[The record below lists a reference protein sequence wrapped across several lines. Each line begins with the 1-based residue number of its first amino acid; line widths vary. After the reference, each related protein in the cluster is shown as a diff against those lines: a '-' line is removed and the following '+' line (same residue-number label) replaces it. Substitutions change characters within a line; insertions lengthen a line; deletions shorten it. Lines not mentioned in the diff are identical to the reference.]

1 MDVSAVVHA
10 SDDLLRQLGLEQAGD
25 RLSLRAFCDRESE
38 TSGKSGEGKELNEK
52 KRTLLESFLRKKSKR
67 PKPAGDLLSKKAVE
81 KSRKVQL
88 GWKHFK
94 GHAKGFV
101 LVPLAKGGGTRTIS
115 MPTTSNRI
123 DLIQEGKALFF
134 PKGESIFGR
143 VEDMSFSLA
152 NFRDEE
158 IGLTIE
164 TGNREIAFNLRNY
177 IEAYKAKTVRL
188 YLRSKRNDDDCEPL
202 YDDGAG
208 DSDDDLIP
216 MWETR
221 ELALIGSSSERAAL
235 KQSQDE
241 EYEDSRRK
249 DYAKRRD
256 QEEALEKEMQSLRRK
271 TDLREA
277 RMARVPPEPTECFV
291 TVKVRHVT
299 MGVKER
305 RFPSSSLMSS
315 VYDWTGSLCEEP
327 ENFTLR
333 DALALP
339 LHPSN
344 PIEDRSMIYMVV
356 SDKTPSLSSADSEI
370 QFRGFGWSDNG
381 NDDTMEDLFPVLE
394 PNEESS
400 QRALASGDT
409 NTMGADNL

>member
-1 MDVSAVVHA
+1 MDVSAVVQA

-38 TSGKSGEGKELNEK
+38 TGSKSGEGKESKEK

-67 PKPAGDLLSKKAVE
+67 PKPAGDLSSKRAIE
-81 KSRKVQL
+81 KSRRVQL
-88 GWKHFK
+88 GWKHYK

-101 LVPLAKGGGTRTIS
+101 PVPLAKGGGTRTIS

-134 PKGESIFGR
+134 PKGESMFGR
-143 VEDMSFSLA
+143 VEDMTFTLA

-158 IGLTIE
+158 VGLTIE
-164 TGNREIAFNLRNY
+164 TENREIAFNLRNY

-188 YLRSKRNDDDCEPL
+188 YLRSKRNDADCEPL
-202 YDDGAG
+202 SADDAR

-216 MWETR
+216 MWEPR
-221 ELALIGSSSERAAL
+221 DLALIGSSSERAAL
-235 KQSQDE
+235 RQSQDA
-241 EYEDSRRK
+241 EYEDSQRK
-249 DYAKRRD
+249 DNAKRRT

-305 RFPSSSLMSS
+305 KFPSSSLMSS
-315 VYDWTGSLCEEP
+315 VYDWAGSLCEEP
-327 ENFTLR
+327 ENFTPR

-370 QFRGFGWSDNG
+370 QFRGFGCSDNG
-381 NDDTMEDLFPVLE
+381 NDDTLEDLFPILE
-394 PNEESS
+394 QNEESS
-400 QRALASGDT
+400 HRTLTSGDT
-409 NTMGADNL
+409 NTMGDDVL

>member
-25 RLSLRAFCDRESE
+25 RLSLRAFCARESE
-38 TSGKSGEGKELNEK
+38 TSDKSGEVKEFKEK
-52 KRTLLESFLRKKSKR
+52 KRTLLESFLRRKSKR
-67 PKPAGDLLSKKAVE
+67 LNSAGDLSSKKAVE
-81 KSRKVQL
+81 KSRKIQL

-94 GHAKGFV
+94 DHAHGFV

-134 PKGESIFGR
+134 PKGESLFGR
-143 VEDMSFSLA
+143 VEDMSFSLG
-152 NFRDEE
+152 NFKDEE
-158 IGLTIE
+158 VGLTIE
-164 TGNREIAFNLRNY
+164 TGNREVAFNLRNY
-177 IEAYKAKTVRL
+177 IETYKAKTVRL
-188 YLRSKRNDDDCEPL
+188 YLRSKRNDADCEPL
-202 YDDGAG
+202 YANDAG

-216 MWETR
+216 MWETK
-221 ELALIGSSSERAAL
+221 ELALLGSSSERAAL

-249 DYAKRRD
+249 DNEKKQSRED
-256 QEEALEKEMQSLRRK
+256 ALEKEMQSLRRK

-277 RMARVPPEPTECFV
+277 RMARVPPEPTEWFV
-291 TVKVRHVT
+291 TIKIRHVT
-299 MGVKER
+299 MGVQER
-305 RFPSSSLMSS
+305 RFPSSSVMSS
-315 VYDWTGSLCEEP
+315 VYDWAGSLCEEP

-333 DALALP
+333 DAFGLS

-356 SDKTPSLSSADSEI
+356 SDETPSLSSSDSEI
-370 QFRGFGWSDNG
+370 QFRGFGWSANE
-381 NDDTMEDLFPVLE
+381 NDDTLEDLFPVLE
-394 PNEESS
+394 QNEESS
-400 QRALASGDT
+400 KPALASGDA
-409 NTMGADNL
+409 NSMGSDNL

>member
-10 SDDLLRQLGLEQAGD
+10 SDDLLQQLGLEQAGD
-25 RLSLRAFCDRESE
+25 RLSLRAFCDQECE
-38 TSGKSGEGKELNEK
+38 TSDKPKEGKEFKEK

-67 PKPAGDLLSKKAVE
+67 PKPAGDLSKNAVE
-81 KSRKVQL
+81 KSRRIHL

-115 MPTTSNRI
+115 MPTASNRI

-143 VEDMSFSLA
+143 VEDMTFSLS

-158 IGLTIE
+158 VGLTIE
-164 TGNREIAFNLRNY
+164 AGNREIAFNLRNY

-188 YLRSKRNDDDCEPL
+188 YLRSKRNDADCEPL
-202 YDDGAG
+202 SADDTG
-208 DSDDDLIP
+208 DSDDDLRP
-216 MWETR
+216 MLEPR
-221 ELALIGSSSERAAL
+221 EPVLIGCSSQRAAL

-241 EYEDSRRK
+241 EYEESLRK
-249 DYAKRRD
+249 DSAKRHN
-256 QEEALEKEMQSLRRK
+256 QEDALEKEMQNLRRK

-291 TVKVRHVT
+291 TVKLRHVT
-299 MGVKER
+299 VGIQER
-305 RFPSSSLMSS
+305 RFPSSSMMSS
-315 VYDWTGSLCEEP
+315 VYDWAGSLCEEP
-327 ENFTLR
+327 EHFTLR

-339 LHPSN
+339 LQPSN
-344 PIEDRSMIYMVV
+344 PIQDRSMIYMVV
-356 SDKTPSLSSADSEI
+356 SDKTPSLSSTDSEI
-370 QFRGFGWSDNG
+370 QFRGFGWIDHG
-381 NDDTMEDLFPVLE
+381 NDDTLEDWFPVLE
-394 PNEESS
+394 QNEGSS
-400 QRALASGDT
+400 KPALASGDT
-409 NTMGADNL
+409 DTMGNDNL